1 MEPIIR
7 PRFGFPVKRDYGFRL
22 RGRRYWVGAAG
33 VRTLKLLACIY
44 RACVTSDDRNWPLR
58 LRRQIRKVEMLD
70 ATPVLCFVVERTR
83 NPLLR
88 ILAIWLRG
96 RCGSA
101 LGTASIVRFAN
112 DPDEATRK
120 EVARA
125 LRRMQAWG
133 PLQEMADVETNPRI
147 QWLATVH
154 ASKPY
159 AQRLANFTKR
169 VACLPT
175 TPSGQPLFVSPELDL
190 SQGHPPKPA
199 SFIRM
204 ILERIH
210 RLLTGQKKSRR

>member
-7 PRFGFPVKRDYGFRL
+7 PRFGFPVKQDYRFRL
-22 RGRRYWVGAAG
+22 RGRRYSVGAAG
-33 VRTLKLLACIY
+33 VRTLKLLACMY
-44 RACVTSDDRNWPLR
+44 RACATNDDRNWPLR
-58 LRRQIRKVEMLD
+58 LRRQIRKVETLD
-70 ATPVLCFVVERTR
+70 ATAVLCLVVERTR
-83 NPLLR
+83 HPLLR

-96 RCGSA
+96 RCGGT
-101 LGTASIVRFAN
+101 LGTASIARFAN
-112 DPDEATRK
+112 DPDDATRK

-133 PLQEMADVETNPRI
+133 PLQEMADGETDPRI
-147 QWLATVH
+147 QRLATAP

-169 VACLPT
+169 IACLPAT
-175 TPSGQPLFVSPELDL
+175 TSGQPLFVSPELDL
-190 SQGHPPKPA
+190 TQGWPPKSA

-210 RLLTGQKKSRR
+210 RLLTGQQTRRS